1 MARKLI
7 KGVNDLETVNP
18 ELAKEWN
25 YKKNYP
31 LIPSEVLPNSNKKVW
46 WLQEVEGI
54 VFEWKASVNSR
65 NHGTGNPYLSNQK
78 VLVGYNDLATTNPN
92 LAKEWNYEKNHPL
105 TPKMVTEK
113 SKKKVWWIQNV
124 NGHSFEWEST
134 IVNRSLGNGNPFLS
148 GVKVWKGYN
157 DLATVNPE
165 LAEQWDYEKN
175 YPLTPYDITASSNKK
190 VWWKCS
196 KCEYEWEALISSRN
210 FGAGCPKCTNRIK
223 KKVVQYDKEYHVI
236 NQYDSISEASKNTGI
251 HTTSISNVCKGNAK
265 TAGNYYWKY
274 LEDEK

>member
-1 MARKLI
+1 MIKYFVHFYFQLFVHFYIDFNKITLGSNKKVWWICNNGHEWQAVVSSRTLSNASCPYCSNRKTLS
-7 KGVNDLETVNP
+7 GFNDLVTLNYN
-18 ELAKEWN
+18 LSLEWN
-25 YKKNYP
+25 YKKNQINP
-31 LIPSEVLPNSNKKVW
+31 KCVSPNSH
-46 WLQEVEGI
+46 E
-54 VFEWKASVNSR
+54 
-65 NHGTGNPYLSNQK
+65 H
-78 VLVGYNDLATTNPN
+78 
-92 LAKEWNYEKNHPL
+92 
-105 TPKMVTEK
+105 
-113 SKKKVWWIQNV
+113 
-124 NGHSFEWEST
+124 
-134 IVNRSLGNGNPFLS
+134 
-148 GVKVWKGYN
+148 
-157 DLATVNPE
+157 
-165 LAEQWDYEKN
+165 
-175 YPLTPYDITASSNKK
+175 